1 LADRIQPDR
10 AGGQTILGAA
20 RRRVRDERLMTF
32 NTKGQVVGE
41 TASTG
46 KASSAA
52 DPPLSE
58 LDALQ
63 LLLDLGGMVPGAGAI
78 ADLLNAAIS
87 AARGDWLGM
96 ALSIFSAAP
105 AVGDA
110 AALAK
115 IAKNAPKYAEALA
128 VVEAKVLPKL
138 PDRIAKPLK
147 EFIGKAKAKL
157 DEMTGAKK
165 DLSKPESPK
174 KESEP
179 PKGGN
184 DTQVKNKRTGEKGRC
199 GEKLAKMDMMSEGF
213 DEVIEVQNNSG
224 HGVDLIGRNSKTGE
238 VKVWEVK
245 TTDGAS
251 APSLSKDQARM
262 GGEKYTNSRLERAAE
277 GLGNYGKVPEAMEN
291 AKKANKWIERAG
303 GKVGYEKREV
313 FIDDITKGCMK
324 NPNKPSKSQS
334 WPAKK

>member
-1 LADRIQPDR
+1 
-10 AGGQTILGAA
+10 
-20 RRRVRDERLMTF
+20 MTF
-32 NTKGQVVGE
+32 NTKGEVKGE
-41 TASTG
+41 VASSG

-115 IAKNAPKYAEALA
+115 IANNGPKYAKALA
-128 VVEAKVLPKL
+128 VVESKVLPKL

-157 DEMTGAKK
+157 D
-165 DLSKPESPK
+165 DLTDGNKAASKPEPPK
-174 KESEP
+174 KEPET
-179 PKGGN
+179 GGGGK
-184 DTQVKNKRTGEKGRC
+184 DSQVKTQKPHKNC
-199 GEKLAKMDMMSEGF
+199 GKL
-213 DEVIEVQNNSG
+213 
-224 HGVDLIGRNSKTGE
+224 SKY
-238 VKVWEVK
+238 K
-245 TTDGAS
+245 D
-251 APSLSKDQARM
+251 APSGRKEAGLEADHIPSGKAWEKAMLSKLEKMGILEDFTPKQLSSMAEILKRQAPTITVPEDVHADGNTWRAKNTAQRSSADARDLKAAAARDAEAIQKSM
-262 GGEKYTNSRLERAAE
+262 DGKDHGCSEAYRAAAKE
-277 GLGNYGKVPEAMEN
+277 LIEN
-291 AKKANKWIERAG
+291 TDFDAIIDNAIKDGI
-303 GKVGYEKREV
+303 KR
-313 FIDDITKGCMK
+313 F
-324 NPNKPSKSQS
+324 NP
-334 WPAKK
+334 

>member
-1 LADRIQPDR
+1 
-10 AGGQTILGAA
+10 
-20 RRRVRDERLMTF
+20 MTY
-32 NTKGQVVGE
+32 NTPGKVVGE
-41 TASTG
+41 NASSG

-147 EFIGKAKAKL
+147 DFIGKAKAKL
-157 DEMTGAKK
+157 DEMTGVKKEPAKPEPPKKEPDSAKK
-165 DLSKPESPK
+165 D
-174 KESEP
+174 
-179 PKGGN
+179 G
-184 DTQVKNKRTGEKGRC
+184 DAQVKNKRTREKGRC
-199 GEKLAKMDMMSEGF
+199 GEKLAKADMMSEGF

-245 TTDGAS
+245 TTDGSS
-251 APSLSKDQARM
+251 APSLSKDQGEM
-262 GGEKYTNSRLERAAE
+262 GGEEYTKDRLSRAAS
-277 GLGNYGKVPEAMEN
+277 GQGNYGKVPEAMEN
-291 AKKANKWIERAG
+291 AEKAQDWMKKAKNAG
-303 GKVGYEKREV
+303 KSVTYEKREV
-313 FIDDITKGCMK
+313 FIDDISKGCAK
-324 NPNKPSKSQS
+324 NPNKPSASKPWS
-334 WPAKK
+334 AKK

>member
-1 LADRIQPDR
+1 MNTPS
-10 AGGQTILGAA
+10 
-20 RRRVRDERLMTF
+20 F
-32 NTKGQVVGE
+32 NTKGEVKGE
-41 TASTG
+41 VASSG

-138 PDRIAKPLK
+138 PDRIAQPLK
-147 EFIGKAKAKL
+147 DFIGKAKAKL
-157 DEMTGAKK
+157 DEMAGPKK
-165 DLSKPESPK
+165 EPSKPEPPK
-174 KESEP
+174 KEPESAK
-179 PKGGN
+179 KGGN
-184 DTQVKNKRTGEKGRC
+184 DTQVRKVNRPRRPNEKKWKEKGGSIKENPDGSTTYTTKDGVSVTYSKEGYPDFSSHSVAEVKANGLS
-199 GEKLAKMDMMSEGF
+199 GEYGPDSKLANSQIGLQKTPNDYVWHHVEDGKTMQLIPKNVHKAFPHTGGSS
-213 DEVIEVQNNSG
+213 VI
-224 HGVDLIGRNSKTGE
+224 RNG
-238 VKVWEVK
+238 
-245 TTDGAS
+245 
-251 APSLSKDQARM
+251 M
-262 GGEKYTNSRLERAAE
+262 
-277 GLGNYGKVPEAMEN
+277 
-291 AKKANKWIERAG
+291 
-303 GKVGYEKREV
+303 
-313 FIDDITKGCMK
+313 
-324 NPNKPSKSQS
+324 
-334 WPAKK
+334 